1 MKAPPEKLGSFYL
14 GAAYDLASGNI
25 SMDHLINYDAR
36 DLTTHGVCV
45 GMTGSGKT
53 GLCICLLEEA
63 ALDKVP
69 ALIVDPKGD
78 ITNLLLQFP
87 DLHPTDFQPWVNPD
101 DARRRNMSTADYA
114 QYIADRWRTGLSDWG
129 ITSARIHR
137 LQASADF
144 TIYTPGS
151 TAGLPISI
159 LSSLAV
165 PALDWDTNLEAI
177 RERIQGLVAALLSLV
192 GVDGDPI
199 RSRAAILL
207 AHLIEYYWGQ
217 GEDLTLETL
226 ILAIQTPPI
235 QKLGVF
241 DVDSFYP
248 RKERSELAIAL
259 NSLIAAPS
267 FQSWMQ
273 GTALD
278 IDQLLYTETGA
289 PRHSIFYLAH
299 LTERERMFFVTLLL
313 ENLILWMRRQSGTTS
328 LRTLLYFDEVFGF
341 FPPVA
346 EPPSKRP
353 LLTLMKQARA
363 YGVGI
368 LLVTQNPMDLDYKGL
383 TNTGTWFIGKLQ
395 TDRDKARVLQGLEGV
410 IAPNSISVDA
420 TDYDTMITQLNSRV
434 FLLHNIHSPQPIVF
448 HTRWAI
454 SYLRGP
460 LTRPQVSDLMATK
473 KMIPLSKTTEHSSHT
488 AELDQIKSGEYA
500 SIPAAVDPAI
510 PQIFLPATITE
521 HEARIQAASRKGQQ
535 MEIENIQMVY
545 HPAILGIATI
555 RFVQAKHKIDT
566 QEEILRLLWPSDEVR
581 IDWSEAEILSLQ
593 LDELSRQPVQTASAP
608 SPFYSTLPPDFDN
621 TRTIRSFKK
630 DLANWLY
637 YNQRL
642 RLRSH
647 DELNVLQRPDENL
660 RDFNVRIRQA
670 ARETRD
676 QEVDA
681 LEKKYDRRLDALAK
695 KMRRLERDLA
705 DDEAEYKA
713 RQREE
718 AVGVGETVLSFFM
731 GRRRTSAAT
740 TIARRRRMTAKVK
753 RDIEETEE
761 EITEL
766 KEDIHELEQEL
777 EAAINAITSKWDQTN
792 DEEHYVELKPRRR
805 DVTLH
810 EVAIAWAPFWHV
822 TYARG
827 GLVNQTI
834 TIPAYTDSKTQL
846 KNE

>member
-1 MKAPPEKLGSFYL
+1 
-14 GAAYDLASGNI
+14 
-25 SMDHLINYDAR
+25 
-36 DLTTHGVCV
+36 
-45 GMTGSGKT
+45 
-53 GLCICLLEEA
+53 
-63 ALDKVP
+63 
-69 ALIVDPKGD
+69 
-78 ITNLLLQFP
+78 
-87 DLHPTDFQPWVNPD
+87 
-101 DARRRNMSTADYA
+101 
-114 QYIADRWRTGLSDWG
+114 
-129 ITSARIHR
+129 
-137 LQASADF
+137 
-144 TIYTPGS
+144 
-151 TAGLPISI
+151 
-159 LSSLAV
+159 
-165 PALDWDTNLEAI
+165 
-177 RERIQGLVAALLSLV
+177 
-192 GVDGDPI
+192 
-199 RSRAAILL
+199 
-207 AHLIEYYWGQ
+207 
-217 GEDLTLETL
+217 
-226 ILAIQTPPI
+226 
-235 QKLGVF
+235 
-241 DVDSFYP
+241 
-248 RKERSELAIAL
+248 
-259 NSLIAAPS
+259 
-267 FQSWMQ
+267 
-273 GTALD
+273 
-278 IDQLLYTETGA
+278 
-289 PRHSIFYLAH
+289 
-299 LTERERMFFVTLLL
+299 
-313 ENLILWMRRQSGTTS
+313 
-328 LRTLLYFDEVFGF
+328 
-341 FPPVA
+341 
-346 EPPSKRP
+346 
-353 LLTLMKQARA
+353 
-363 YGVGI
+363 
-368 LLVTQNPMDLDYKGL
+368 
-383 TNTGTWFIGKLQ
+383 
-395 TDRDKARVLQGLEGV
+395 
-410 IAPNSISVDA
+410 
-420 TDYDTMITQLNSRV
+420 
-434 FLLHNIHSPQPIVF
+434 
-448 HTRWAI
+448 
-454 SYLRGP
+454 
-460 LTRPQVSDLMATK
+460 
-473 KMIPLSKTTEHSSHT
+473 
-488 AELDQIKSGEYA
+488 
-500 SIPAAVDPAI
+500 
-510 PQIFLPATITE
+510 
-521 HEARIQAASRKGQQ
+521 

-593 LDELSRQPVQTASAP
+593 LEELSRQPVQTASAP

>member
-14 GAAYDLASGNI
+14 GAAYDLVSGDI
-25 SMDHLINYDAR
+25 STDQLINYDAR

-63 ALDKVP
+63 ALDNVP

-87 DLHPTDFQPWVNPD
+87 ELRPADFQPWVNPD
-101 DARRRNMSTADYA
+101 DARRRNMSITDYT
-114 QYIADRWRTGLSDWG
+114 QYIADRWRSGLGDWG
-129 ITSARIHR
+129 ITSERIHR
-137 LQASADF
+137 LQTSADF

-159 LSSLAV
+159 LTSLAV
-165 PALDWDTNLEAI
+165 PDLDWNTNLEAI

-192 GVDGDPI
+192 EVDGDPI
-199 RSRAAILL
+199 RSREAILL
-207 AHLIEYYWGQ
+207 AHLIEHYWER
-217 GEDLTLETL
+217 GEDLNLEKL

-248 RKERSELAIAL
+248 LKDRSELAMAL

-267 FQSWMQ
+267 FQSWMK

-278 IDQLLYTETGA
+278 IDQLLYTDTGA

-363 YGVGI
+363 YGVGV

-410 IAPNSISVDA
+410 IAPNSTSLPSK
-420 TDYDTMITQLNSRV
+420 DYDTTITQLNSRV
-434 FLLHNIHSPQPIVF
+434 FLLYNIHSPQPIVF
-448 HTRWAI
+448 HTRWAM

-460 LTRPQVSDLMATK
+460 LTRPQVSELMASK
-473 KMIPLSKTTEHSSHT
+473 KIVASSRASVPPLQTTEF
-488 AELDQIKSGEYA
+488 AQIKSGEYA
-500 SIPAAVDPAI
+500 SIPPAVDPTI
-510 PQIFLPATITE
+510 PQIFLPATMTE
-521 HEARIQAASRKGQQ
+521 HEVRMQAASRIGQQ
-535 MEIENIQMVY
+535 VEIEDIRMVY
-545 HPAILGIATI
+545 NPAFLGIATV
-555 RFVQAKHKIDT
+555 RFVQSKHKIDT

-581 IDWSEAEILSLQ
+581 IDWSQAESLSLQ
-593 LDELSRQPVQTASAP
+593 IEELTRQPGQSISAQG
-608 SPFYSTLPPDFDN
+608 PFYNSLPPNFRN
-621 TRTIRSFKK
+621 VRNIRSVEK

-637 YNQRL
+637 YNRRL

-647 DELNVLQRPDENL
+647 DKLNILQQPDENI
-660 RDFNVRIRQA
+660 RDFNIRVRQA

-676 QEVDA
+676 QEIDA
-681 LEKKYDRRLDALAK
+681 LEKKYDRRLDALEK
-695 KMRRLERDLA
+695 KMRKLERDLA
-705 DDEAEYKA
+705 ADEAEYKA

-753 RDIEETEE
+753 LDIEETEE
-761 EITEL
+761 DITTL
-766 KEDIHELEQEL
+766 KEDIQELEQEL
-777 EAAINAITSKWDQTN
+777 GTAVNVITEKWDQTDD
-792 DEEHYVELKPRRR
+792 DENYVELKPRRR

-810 EVAIAWAPFWHV
+810 EVAVTWAPFWHV
-822 TYARG
+822 TYTQG
-827 GLVNQTI
+827 GLVNQTV
-834 TIPAYTDSKTQL
+834 TIPAYNDSKNKSTD
-846 KNE
+846 

>member
-1 MKAPPEKLGSFYL
+1 
-14 GAAYDLASGNI
+14 
-25 SMDHLINYDAR
+25 
-36 DLTTHGVCV
+36 
-45 GMTGSGKT
+45 
-53 GLCICLLEEA
+53 
-63 ALDKVP
+63 
-69 ALIVDPKGD
+69 
-78 ITNLLLQFP
+78 
-87 DLHPTDFQPWVNPD
+87 
-101 DARRRNMSTADYA
+101 
-114 QYIADRWRTGLSDWG
+114 
-129 ITSARIHR
+129 
-137 LQASADF
+137 
-144 TIYTPGS
+144 
-151 TAGLPISI
+151 
-159 LSSLAV
+159 
-165 PALDWDTNLEAI
+165 
-177 RERIQGLVAALLSLV
+177 
-192 GVDGDPI
+192 
-199 RSRAAILL
+199 
-207 AHLIEYYWGQ
+207 
-217 GEDLTLETL
+217 
-226 ILAIQTPPI
+226 
-235 QKLGVF
+235 
-241 DVDSFYP
+241 
-248 RKERSELAIAL
+248 
-259 NSLIAAPS
+259 
-267 FQSWMQ
+267 
-273 GTALD
+273 
-278 IDQLLYTETGA
+278 
-289 PRHSIFYLAH
+289 
-299 LTERERMFFVTLLL
+299 
-313 ENLILWMRRQSGTTS
+313 
-328 LRTLLYFDEVFGF
+328 
-341 FPPVA
+341 
-346 EPPSKRP
+346 
-353 LLTLMKQARA
+353 
-363 YGVGI
+363 
-368 LLVTQNPMDLDYKGL
+368 MDLDYKGL

-434 FLLHNIHSPQPIVF
+434 FLLHNIHSPQPVVF
-448 HTRWAI
+448 HTRWAM

-460 LTRPQVSDLMATK
+460 LTRPQVSDLMAIK
-473 KMIPLSKTTEHSSHT
+473 KMILSKTAEPSSHT

-500 SIPAAVDPAI
+500 SIPAAVDPTI
-510 PQIFLPATITE
+510 PQIFLPVTINE
-521 HEARIQAASRKGQQ
+521 HEARTQAASRKGEQ

-581 IDWSEAEILSLQ
+581 IDWSEAEVLSLQ
-593 LDELSRQPVQTASAP
+593 LEELSRQPVQTASAP
-608 SPFYSTLPPDFDN
+608 NPFYGTLPPDFDN

-670 ARETRD
+670 AREIRD

-777 EAAINAITSKWDQTN
+777 EVAVNAITSKWDQTN

-827 GLVNQTI
+827 ELVNQTV
-834 TIPAYTDSKTQL
+834 TIPAYPVSKTQL
-846 KNE
+846 NNE

>member
-1 MKAPPEKLGSFYL
+1 
-14 GAAYDLASGNI
+14 
-25 SMDHLINYDAR
+25 
-36 DLTTHGVCV
+36 
-45 GMTGSGKT
+45 
-53 GLCICLLEEA
+53 
-63 ALDKVP
+63 
-69 ALIVDPKGD
+69 
-78 ITNLLLQFP
+78 
-87 DLHPTDFQPWVNPD
+87 
-101 DARRRNMSTADYA
+101 
-114 QYIADRWRTGLSDWG
+114 LSDWG
-129 ITSARIHR
+129 ITSERIHR
-137 LQASADF
+137 LQTSADF

-159 LSSLAV
+159 LTSLAV
-165 PALDWDTNLEAI
+165 PALDWTTDLEAI

-199 RSRAAILL
+199 RSREAILL
-207 AHLIEYYWGQ
+207 AHLIEHYWEQ
-217 GEDLTLETL
+217 GEDLTLEKL

-235 QKLGVF
+235 RKLGVF
-241 DVDSFYP
+241 DVDNFYP
-248 RKERSELAIAL
+248 LKDRSELAIAL

-278 IDQLLYTETGA
+278 VDQLLYTEAGT

-299 LTERERMFFVTLLL
+299 LTDRERMFFVTLLL

-363 YGVGI
+363 YGIGL

-410 IAPNSISVDA
+410 IAPNSISLDSK
-420 TDYDTMITQLNSRV
+420 DYDTMITQLNSRV
-434 FLLHNIHSPQPIVF
+434 FLLYNIHSPQPVVF
-448 HTRWAI
+448 HTRWAM

-473 KMIPLSKTTEHSSHT
+473 KMVTPSRAPAQSSQHI
-488 AELDQIKSGEYA
+488 ELDGMKFGDYT
-500 SIPAAVDPAI
+500 SIPPAVDPAI
-510 PQIFLPATITE
+510 PQIFLPATMTE
-521 HEARIQAASRKGQQ
+521 HEARGQIASRVGQQ
-535 MEIENIQMVY
+535 NEIGDIRIVY
-545 HPAILGIATI
+545 QPAILGIATV
-555 RFVQAKHKIDT
+555 RFVQSKHRIDT
-566 QEEILRLLWPSDEVR
+566 QEEILRLLWPSDDVR
-581 IDWSEAEILSLQ
+581 IEWSQADSLSLQ
-593 LDELSRQPVQTASAP
+593 IDELTRQPVHTASAQG
-608 SPFYSTLPPDFDN
+608 PFYSALPSDLGN
-621 TRTIRSFKK
+621 ARTIRSFAK

-637 YNQRL
+637 YNHRL

-647 DELNVLQRPDENL
+647 EELNLVQRPDENL

-676 QEVDA
+676 QEVDM
-681 LEKKYDRRLDALAK
+681 LEKKYDRRLEALAK
-695 KMRRLERDLA
+695 KMRKLERDLA

-761 EITEL
+761 DITDL

-777 EAAINAITSKWDQTN
+777 ETAVNTITAKWDQVDN
-792 DEEHYVELKPRRR
+792 DEHYVELKPRRR

-810 EVAIAWAPFWHV
+810 EVAVAWTPFWHV
-822 TYARG
+822 TYSRG
-827 GLVNQTI
+827 GLVNQTV
-834 TIPAYTDSKTQL
+834 TIPAYKDSKNQL
-846 KNE
+846 DN

>member
-14 GAAYDLASGNI
+14 GAVYDLATGNV
-25 SMDHLINYDAR
+25 STDRLINYDAR

-63 ALDKVP
+63 ALDRVP

-87 DLHPTDFQPWVNPD
+87 DLDPTDFQPWVNPD
-101 DARRRNMSTADYA
+101 DARRRNMSTTDYA

-129 ITSARIHR
+129 ITSERIHR

-159 LSSLAV
+159 LTSLAV
-165 PALDWDTNLEAI
+165 PALNWNANIEAI

-192 GVDGDPI
+192 GIDGDPI
-199 RSRAAILL
+199 RSREAILL
-207 AHLIEYYWGQ
+207 AHLIEHYWAL
-217 GEDLTLETL
+217 GEDLALEKL
-226 ILAIQTPPI
+226 ILAVQTPPI

-241 DVDSFYP
+241 DIDNFYP
-248 RKERSELAIAL
+248 LKDRSELAIAL

-278 IDQLLYTETGA
+278 IDQLLYTETGT

-363 YGVGI
+363 YGVGV

-410 IAPNSISVDA
+410 ITSNSTTLSSN
-420 TDYDTMITQLNSRV
+420 DYDTMITQLNSRV
-434 FLLHNIHSPQPIVF
+434 FLLYNIHSPNPIVF
-448 HTRWAI
+448 HTRWAM

-460 LTRPQVSDLMATK
+460 LTRLQVSDLMATK
-473 KMIPLSKTTEHSSHT
+473 KTVSASRAVVHPSQT
-488 AELDQIKSGEYA
+488 AVLDQSKSVEYT
-500 SIPAAVDPAI
+500 SIPPAIDPTI
-510 PQIFLPATITE
+510 PQIFLPAVMTE
-521 HEARIQAASRKGQQ
+521 QEAHAQAASRTGKQ
-535 MEIENIQMVY
+535 MKIEVTQMVY
-545 HPAILGIATI
+545 HPALLGIATV
-555 RFVQAKHKIDT
+555 RFVQSKHKIDT
-566 QEEILRLLWPSDEVR
+566 QDEILRLLWPSDEIR
-581 IDWSEAEILSLQ
+581 IDWSQAESLPLQ
-593 LDELSRQPVQTASAP
+593 LAELTRQPVHTASIQKA
-608 SPFYSTLPPDFDN
+608 FYNTLPPNFSDV
-621 TRTIRSFKK
+621 RKIRSFEKE
-630 DLANWLY
+630 LANWLY
-637 YNQRL
+637 YHHRL
-642 RLRSH
+642 LLRGH
-647 DELNVLQRPDENL
+647 DELNILQRPDENL
-660 RDFNVRIRQA
+660 RDFTVRIRQA
-670 ARETRD
+670 AREIRD

-681 LEKKYDRRLDALAK
+681 LEKKYDRRLDTLAK
-695 KMRRLERDLA
+695 KMRKLERDLA
-705 DDEAEYKA
+705 ADEAEYKA

-731 GRRRTSAAT
+731 GRRRTSVAT

-753 RDIEETEE
+753 LDIEETEE
-761 EITEL
+761 DITEL
-766 KEDIHELEQEL
+766 KKEIHELEREL
-777 EAAINAITSKWDQTN
+777 EMAVNTITAKWDQT
-792 DEEHYVELKPRRR
+792 DEAEHYEELKPRRS

-810 EVAIAWAPFWHV
+810 EVAVAWAPFWHI
-822 TYARG
+822 TYTRG

-834 TIPAYTDSKTQL
+834 TIPAYNPPRKQL
-846 KNE
+846 

>member
-14 GAAYDLASGNI
+14 GAAYDLASENVFT
-25 SMDHLINYDAR
+25 DQPINYDAR

-87 DLHPTDFQPWVNPD
+87 ELRSTDFQPWVNPD
-101 DARRRNMSTADYA
+101 DARRRNLSTTDYA

-129 ITSARIHR
+129 ITSERIQR

-144 TIYTPGS
+144 TIFTPGS

-159 LSSLAV
+159 LTSLAV
-165 PALDWDTNLEAI
+165 PALDWNANLETI

-199 RSRAAILL
+199 RSREAILL
-207 AHLIEYYWGQ
+207 AHLIEHYWER
-217 GEDLTLETL
+217 GEDLNLEKL
-226 ILAIQTPPI
+226 ILSIQTPPI

-248 RKERSELAIAL
+248 PKDRSELAIAL
-259 NSLIAAPS
+259 NSLIASPS

-278 IDQLLYTETGA
+278 IDQLLYTDTGA

-363 YGVGI
+363 YGVGV

-410 IAPNSISVDA
+410 ITPNSTSL
-420 TDYDTMITQLNSRV
+420 TSKDYDTMITQLNSRV
-434 FLLHNIHSPQPIVF
+434 FLLYNIHSPQPVVF
-448 HTRWAI
+448 HTRWAM

-460 LTRPQVSDLMATK
+460 LTRPQVSELMASK
-473 KMIPLSKTTEHSSHT
+473 KLVTPPRVSTLSSQTT
-488 AELDQIKSGEYA
+488 ELDQIKSGEYA
-500 SIPAAVDPAI
+500 SIPPALDPAI
-510 PQIFLPATITE
+510 PQIFLPATMTE
-521 HEARIQAASRKGQQ
+521 HEARVQAASRIGQQ
-535 MEIENIQMVY
+535 MESEDARVVY
-545 HPAILGIATI
+545 YPAILGIATV
-555 RFVQAKHKIDT
+555 RFVQSKHNIDT

-581 IDWSEAEILSLQ
+581 IDWSQSETLSLRIE
-593 LDELSRQPVQTASAP
+593 ELTRQPVHVGSAH
-608 SPFYSTLPPDFDN
+608 SPFYNSLPPNFGSARN
-621 TRTIRSFKK
+621 IRSFKK

-637 YNQRL
+637 YNR
-642 RLRSH
+642 RFHLRSH
-647 DELNVLQRPDENL
+647 DELNILQRPDENV
-660 RDFNVRIRQA
+660 RDFNVRVRQV

-695 KMRRLERDLA
+695 KKRKLERDLA
-705 DDEAEYKA
+705 ADEAEYKA

-753 RDIEETEE
+753 LDIEETEE
-761 EITEL
+761 DITAL
-766 KEDIHELEQEL
+766 KEDIQELEQEL
-777 EAAINAITSKWDQTN
+777 ETAVNEITTKWDQADD
-792 DEEHYVELKPRRR
+792 DEKYVALKPRRR

-810 EVAIAWAPFWHV
+810 EVAVAWAPFWHV
-822 TYARG
+822 TYTRG
-827 GLVNQTI
+827 GLDQTV
-834 TIPAYTDSKTQL
+834 TIPAYNESARTSTQ
-846 KNE
+846 

>member
-1 MKAPPEKLGSFYL
+1 MNAPPEKLGSFYL
-14 GAAYDLASGNI
+14 GAAYNLASGNI
-25 SMDHLINYDAR
+25 STDQLINYDAR

-87 DLHPTDFQPWVNPD
+87 NLHPTDFQPWVNPD
-101 DARRRNMSTADYA
+101 DARRRNMNTTEYA
-114 QYIADRWRTGLSDWG
+114 QYIADRWRTGLTDWD
-129 ITSARIHR
+129 ITSERIQR

-151 TAGLPISI
+151 TAGLPVSI
-159 LSSLAV
+159 LTSLTV
-165 PALDWDTNLEAI
+165 PAIDWNTNLEVI
-177 RERIQGLVAALLSLV
+177 RERIQGIVAALLSLV
-192 GVDGDPI
+192 GADGDPI
-199 RSRAAILL
+199 RSREAILL
-207 AHLIEYYWGQ
+207 AHLIEHYWAR
-217 GEDLTLETL
+217 GEDLDLEKL

-241 DVDSFYP
+241 DVNSFYP
-248 RKERSELAIAL
+248 SKDRTELAMAL

-273 GTALD
+273 GAALD
-278 IDQLLYTETGA
+278 IDQLLYTETGV

-299 LTERERMFFVTLLL
+299 LTDRERMFFVTLLL
-313 ENLILWMRRQSGTTS
+313 ENLVLWMRRQSGTTS

-353 LLTLMKQARA
+353 LLTLLKQARA
-363 YGVGI
+363 YGVGV

-410 IAPNSISVDA
+410 IAPAHNSLNSK
-420 TDYDTMITQLNSRV
+420 DYDTTITQLKSRV
-434 FLLHNIHSPQPIVF
+434 FLLYNVHSPQPIVF
-448 HTRWAI
+448 HTRWAM

-460 LTRPQVSDLMATK
+460 LTRPQVNQLMASK
-473 KMIPLSKTTEHSSHT
+473 KIATPTRASTRSSHTTEH
-488 AELDQIKSGEYA
+488 AQVGPGEYT
-500 SIPAAVDPAI
+500 SIPPAIDPTI
-510 PQIFLPATITE
+510 PQIFLPATMTE
-521 HEARIQAASRKGQQ
+521 QEARSQVTSRFGQQ
-535 MEIENIQMVY
+535 VEIEDIRMVY
-545 HPAILGIATI
+545 NPAILGIATV
-555 RFVQAKHKIDT
+555 RFVQSKNNIDT
-566 QEEILRLLWPSDEVR
+566 QEEIKQLLWPSDEVR
-581 IDWSEAEILSLQ
+581 IDWSQAENLTLRIE
-593 LDELSRQPVQTASAP
+593 ELTRQPIHSESMEGP
-608 SPFYSTLPPDFDN
+608 FFNSPLPGLSNPRN
-621 TRTIRSFKK
+621 IRSFEK
-630 DLANWLY
+630 DLTNWLY
-637 YNQRL
+637 HNRRL

-647 DELNVLQRPDENL
+647 DTLDLLQQPGEST
-660 RDFNVRIRQA
+660 RDFNVRVRQA

-676 QEVDA
+676 REVDA
-681 LEKKYDRRLDALAK
+681 LEKKYDRRLEVLAK
-695 KMRRLERDLA
+695 KMRKLERDLVA
-705 DDEAEYKA
+705 DEAEYKA

-718 AVGVGETVLSFFM
+718 AVGVGETVLSFFL

-753 RDIEETEE
+753 LDIEETEE
-761 EITEL
+761 DITEL
-766 KEDIHELEQEL
+766 KEDIQEL
-777 EAAINAITSKWDQTN
+777 ERELEIAVNEITEKWDHT
-792 DEEHYVELKPRRR
+792 DDVENSVEIKPRRR

-810 EVAIAWAPFWHV
+810 ETAVAWAPFWQV
-822 TYARG
+822 TYRG
-827 GLVNQTI
+827 SLVNQVV
-834 TIPAYTDSKTQL
+834 TIPAY
-846 KNE
+846 KNSSAS

>member
-1 MKAPPEKLGSFYL
+1 MNAPLEKLGSFYL

-25 SMDHLINYDAR
+25 STDHMIHYDAR

-87 DLHPTDFQPWVNPD
+87 DLHPKDFEPWVNPD
-101 DARRRNMSTADYA
+101 DARRRNMSTSDYA
-114 QYIADRWRTGLSDWG
+114 NYVANQWRTGLGDWG
-129 ITSARIHR
+129 ITSERIRR

-151 TAGLPISI
+151 SAGISI
-159 LSSLAV
+159 NILTSLKV
-165 PALDWDTNLEAI
+165 PTLDWNTNLEVL
-177 RERIQGLVAALLSLV
+177 RERIQGLVAAILNLV
-192 GVDGDPI
+192 GLDGDPI
-199 RSRAAILL
+199 RSREAILL
-207 AHLIEYYWGQ
+207 AHLIEHYWER
-217 GEDLTLETL
+217 GEDLDLEKL

-235 QKLGVF
+235 QKLGVL
-241 DVDSFYP
+241 DINNFYP
-248 RKERSELAIAL
+248 PKSRAELAMAL

-278 IDQLLYTETGA
+278 IDHLLYTESGA

-299 LTERERMFFVTLLL
+299 LSDRERMFFVTLLL
-313 ENLILWMRRQSGTTS
+313 ENLVLWMRRQSGTTS

-353 LLTLMKQARA
+353 LLTLLKQARA

-410 IAPNSISVDA
+410 ITSDYNSLDSK
-420 TDYDTMITQLNSRV
+420 DYDTTITQLSSRV
-434 FLLHNIHSPQPIVF
+434 FLLYNVHTPEPIVF
-448 HTRWAI
+448 HTRWAM

-460 LTRPQVSDLMATK
+460 LTRPQVSQLMTSKKAAPLGALSRTSQPTK
-473 KMIPLSKTTEHSSHT
+473 HEQAQTGDYT
-488 AELDQIKSGEYA
+488 
-500 SIPAAVDPAI
+500 SIPPAVDPAL
-510 PQIFLPATITE
+510 PQIFLPVTTTE
-521 HEARIQAASRKGQQ
+521 NEIQSQLASRLEQQ
-535 MEIENIQMVY
+535 VEIDDVRIVY
-545 HPAILGIATI
+545 HPALLGIATV
-555 RFVQAKHKIDT
+555 RFVQSKNNIDA
-566 QEEILRLLWPSDEVR
+566 QEESMRLLWPSEEVR
-581 IDWSEAEILSLQ
+581 IDWTQAENLSLRIE
-593 LDELSRQPVQTASAP
+593 ELTRQPVHIASTRGA
-608 SPFYSTLPPDFDN
+608 FYNSLPPNFGN
-621 TRTIRSFKK
+621 VHNIRSFEK
-630 DLANWLY
+630 DLVSWLY
-637 YNQRL
+637 HNSRL

-647 DELNVLQRPDENL
+647 KALDILQRPEESV
-660 RDFNVRIRQA
+660 RDFNVRVRQT

-676 QEVDA
+676 REIDA
-681 LEKKYDRRLDALAK
+681 LQKQYDRRLDALAK
-695 KMRRLERDLA
+695 KLRKLERDLVA
-705 DDEAEYKA
+705 DEAEYKA

-718 AVGVGETVLSFFM
+718 AVGVGETVLSFFL

-740 TIARRRRMTAKVK
+740 SIARRRRMTSKVK
-753 RDIEETEE
+753 LDIEETEE
-761 EITEL
+761 NISEL
-766 KEDIHELEQEL
+766 KEDIQEL
-777 EAAINAITSKWDQTN
+777 ERELKTAVNEITEKWDYGDN
-792 DEEHYVELKPRRR
+792 DENYVELKPRRK
-805 DVTLH
+805 DVNLH
-810 EVAIAWAPFWHV
+810 EIALAWAPFWHV
-822 TYARG
+822 SCKRG
-827 GLVNQTI
+827 GLVNQVI
-834 TIPAYTDSKTQL
+834 LLPAYKEAS
-846 KNE
+846 E

>member
-1 MKAPPEKLGSFYL
+1 
-14 GAAYDLASGNI
+14 
-25 SMDHLINYDAR
+25 
-36 DLTTHGVCV
+36 
-45 GMTGSGKT
+45 
-53 GLCICLLEEA
+53 
-63 ALDKVP
+63 
-69 ALIVDPKGD
+69 
-78 ITNLLLQFP
+78 
-87 DLHPTDFQPWVNPD
+87 
-101 DARRRNMSTADYA
+101 
-114 QYIADRWRTGLSDWG
+114 
-129 ITSARIHR
+129 
-137 LQASADF
+137 
-144 TIYTPGS
+144 
-151 TAGLPISI
+151 
-159 LSSLAV
+159 
-165 PALDWDTNLEAI
+165 
-177 RERIQGLVAALLSLV
+177 
-192 GVDGDPI
+192 
-199 RSRAAILL
+199 
-207 AHLIEYYWGQ
+207 
-217 GEDLTLETL
+217 
-226 ILAIQTPPI
+226 
-235 QKLGVF
+235 
-241 DVDSFYP
+241 
-248 RKERSELAIAL
+248 
-259 NSLIAAPS
+259 
-267 FQSWMQ
+267 
-273 GTALD
+273 
-278 IDQLLYTETGA
+278 
-289 PRHSIFYLAH
+289 
-299 LTERERMFFVTLLL
+299 MFFVTLLL

-621 TRTIRSFKK
+621 TRTIRSFKN